1 MGAALVLN
9 ATYEPLCVVP
19 LRRAVVLVLAEKA
32 VVVEAGELVMHSERL
47 AVPDARP
54 WCGCRAS
61 CACPYRREV
70 PLTRRAVLD
79 RDAHACV
86 YCGLRADTIDHVR
99 PRSRGGQHV
108 WTNVVAAC
116 ARCNHRKGDRLLTE
130 IGWTLPRRR
139 CSRRPPSP
147 WSWAGPRATRP
158 GTATWGSP
166 PRRTSRPPSERCRQP
181 AWASSAASTTQSAS
195 TASAFSSSSVPGK
208 LGAMRMLRV
217 RGVDAVREAARRP
230 GSA

>member
-32 VVVEAGELVMHSERL
+32 VVVEAGQTVMHSERL
-47 AVPDARP
+47 AVAVPTVVRLS
-54 WCGCRAS
+54 RFVRV
-61 CACPYRREV
+61 PYRREV

-79 RDAHACV
+79 RDAHSCV
-86 YCGLRADTIDHVR
+86 YCNGRADTIDHVR

-130 IGWTLPRRR
+130 MGWHLAYAAGPAAGHRRR
-139 CSRRPPSP
+139 RDGLGRARPVVGAVPRAAGRCRRRRPGGLT
-147 WSWAGPRATRP
+147 AGH
-158 GTATWGSP
+158 
-166 PRRTSRPPSERCRQP
+166 
-181 AWASSAASTTQSAS
+181 
-195 TASAFSSSSVPGK
+195 
-208 LGAMRMLRV
+208 
-217 RGVDAVREAARRP
+217 DAGGAARR
-230 GSA
+230 